1 MDNPSEPLISNQITN
16 DSSASRPTS
25 SGQRKSVL
33 KSRPQSAQETKPVKV
48 SASRP
53 ASSGIQLIRATTASV
68 VLSSQTS
75 LSKLPPLPASART
88 SQYAYTRPAT
98 RSDPKSASG
107 YPALE
112 DLPPLPPS
120 ERPSQYSTRTATQQG
135 YDDLS
140 DYPALEDLP
149 PLPPSNRDSQVLQDG
164 SNDFPSLDKLPPL
177 PESNRPSQVQD
188 IDSETQDSI
197 STTNTRTSRA
207 QTAGIDQLLLFTGKW
222 VGYYATGGPRSKLTD
237 PEACFSYNIQ
247 FFCKEDGTVIGRPLT
262 KEKNFEFT
270 GSIKSKTISFE
281 EISVSRF
288 RYPIQATGTLSP
300 APSNTLALKWTKKGL
315 NSSEPGFSGA
325 MQLTRLAPDT
335 PKQFLSGKYHG
346 SSYDPETN
354 SWKYFSFP
362 WLECAPSG
370 FIYGKPLPSIPDR
383 HTVRGV
389 YSSHRITICIT
400 VWDDSQS
407 TLILYKGL
415 LSSSTGSV
423 FGVRL
428 STDEY
433 GFDEELMDLEDAM
446 ASASNLDAETINFR
460 MWRGCEELEADD
472 TFLKA
477 FEVAEGPSRRWSG
490 TWTFG
495 SVEQN
500 DDCKWRMKYITET
513 TMGGEGTSRIDDIL
527 ERFVFDGKS
536 WIIQCTIMEIKGKK
550 KIQIYQTFLTSLT
563 LYIYHMEWESDSK
576 MVGRGGVSDDP
587 DTHPFALS
595 LLSE

>member
-1 MDNPSEPLISNQITN
+1 MRQSWIAWFSLCFWKLSDWNHPPKWTTLLTSHQQSNN
-16 DSSASRPTS
+16 KRFFAFASYFF
-25 SGQRKSVL
+25 KSKEIVST
-33 KSRPQSAQETKPVKV
+33 SRPQSAQDTKPVKV

-53 ASSGIQLIRATTASV
+53 ASSGIQLIRATTA
-68 VLSSQTS
+68 T
-75 LSKLPPLPASART
+75 SART

-164 SNDFPSLDKLPPL
+164 SNDFLSLDKLPPL
-177 PESNRPSQVQD
+177 PESERPSQVQD

-237 PEACFSYNIQ
+237 PESCFSYNIQ

-300 APSNTLALKWTKKGL
+300 APRTL
-315 NSSEPGFSGA
+315 SP
-325 MQLTRLAPDT
+325 
-335 PKQFLSGKYHG
+335 
-346 SSYDPETN
+346 
-354 SWKYFSFP
+354 
-362 WLECAPSG
+362 
-370 FIYGKPLPSIPDR
+370 
-383 HTVRGV
+383 
-389 YSSHRITICIT
+389 
-400 VWDDSQS
+400 
-407 TLILYKGL
+407 
-415 LSSSTGSV
+415 
-423 FGVRL
+423 
-428 STDEY
+428 
-433 GFDEELMDLEDAM
+433 
-446 ASASNLDAETINFR
+446 
-460 MWRGCEELEADD
+460 
-472 TFLKA
+472 
-477 FEVAEGPSRRWSG
+477 
-490 TWTFG
+490 
-495 SVEQN
+495 
-500 DDCKWRMKYITET
+500 
-513 TMGGEGTSRIDDIL
+513 
-527 ERFVFDGKS
+527 
-536 WIIQCTIMEIKGKK
+536 
-550 KIQIYQTFLTSLT
+550 
-563 LYIYHMEWESDSK
+563 
-576 MVGRGGVSDDP
+576 
-587 DTHPFALS
+587 
-595 LLSE
+595 